1 MNSTGKTYS
10 NDAVWPKTHMIG
22 FSHEYLKMHGQRSG
36 TLIDVEQ
43 VDRENL
49 TGEFLEYDTS
59 YLGNDGKVHKYG
71 VDFGDKAADARLAVL
86 VFIGDKLIPFT
97 TIRNLTDFDEV
108 FYSIGRKYDFVFK
121 GSEESGKE

>member
-1 MNSTGKTYS
+1 MNSTDKTYS
-10 NDAVWPKTHMIG
+10 NDAVWQKSHKIG

-97 TIRNLTDFDEV
+97 TIRNLTDYDGV
-108 FYSIGRKYDFVFK
+108 FYSIGRRYDFVFK